1 LNPVTTNTAPLVL
14 VVEGRAALRDA
25 LKESLSSTFS
35 VSVASSSEGALGGM
49 ASCQPRAVLIC
60 EKQSGAMSGLE
71 LAAELRA
78 SDLGRECLLVVYG
91 GSQVDG
97 SRVKDQYGVDEYLD
111 TKVTLGQIDELL
123 CKHLRVGWAPMAD
136 ASTAEGDSGR
146 FRHPMAGGEMM
157 SARANPG
164 EGKREGKKGEKKGFF
179 SRLFGS

>member
-1 LNPVTTNTAPLVL
+1 LSPEITNTAPRVL
-14 VVEGRAALRDA
+14 VVEGREALRDA
-25 LKESLSSTFS
+25 LQESLSSTFS
-35 VSVASSSEGALGGM
+35 VSVARSSEGALGGM
-49 ASCQPRAVLIC
+49 ASCQPRAVLIR

-78 SDLGRECLLVVYG
+78 SDLGRGCLLVVYG

-97 SRVKDQYGVDEYLD
+97 SQIKEQYGVDEYLG

-123 CKHLRVGWAPMAD
+123 CNHLRVGWAPTAD
-136 ASTAEGDSGR
+136 ANAAEDDSGR

-157 SARANPG
+157 SARDNPTGG
-164 EGKREGKKGEKKGFF
+164 ETKGKKKGFF

>member
-1 LNPVTTNTAPLVL
+1 

-25 LKESLSSTFS
+25 LKESLSLTFL
-35 VSVASSSEGALGGM
+35 VSVARSSEGALSGM
-49 ASCQPRAVLIC
+49 ASCRPRAVLIC

-97 SRVKDQYGVDEYLD
+97 SRVKDEYGVDEYLD

-123 CKHLRVGWAPMAD
+123 CKHLRVGWAPMAG
-136 ASTAEGDSGR
+136 ASTDEEDSGR
-146 FRHPMAGGEMM
+146 FRHPMTGGDMM
-157 SARANPG
+157 SARANPAGG
-164 EGKREGKKGEKKGFF
+164 EKKGKKGKKKGFF
-179 SRLFGS
+179 SRWFGS